1 MAVNNPYET
10 YQKNKILTASPA
22 ELTLI
27 LYEGAIKFCNI
38 ASRAIDEGDIQKAN
52 ENIIKAERIIDEFR
66 ATLNHKYPVAKDFE
80 VVYDYIYHFLVEAN
94 IHKDKE
100 ALEKALEELRSM
112 SDTWKEVM
120 KTANSNK
127 A

>member
-52 ENIIKAERIIDEFR
+52 ENIIKAERIIDEKF
-66 ATLNHKYPVAKDFE
+66 
-80 VVYDYIYHFLVEAN
+80 
-94 IHKDKE
+94 
-100 ALEKALEELRSM
+100 
-112 SDTWKEVM
+112 
-120 KTANSNK
+120 
-127 A
+127 

>member
-80 VVYDYIYHFLVEAN
+80 VVYDYIYYFLVEAN

-112 SDTWKEVM
+112 RDTWKEVM

>member
-27 LYEGAIKFCNI
+27 LYEGAIKFW
-38 ASRAIDEGDIQKAN
+38 AIDEGDIQKAN

-112 SDTWKEVM
+112 RDTWKEVM